1 MTDTESGPG
10 ANRMTDVE
18 IKRAV
23 SDALSNVAPEVDVD
37 AIDPGKDLREQMDI
51 DSVDFLNFVIGL
63 HKALNVEIPDSDV
76 SKLATLNGCVN
87 YLASRVK

>member
-1 MTDTESGPG
+1 
-10 ANRMTDVE
+10 MTDVE

-23 SDALSNVAPEVDVD
+23 SDALSNVAPEVDLA
-37 AIDPGKDLREQMDI
+37 AIDPGKDLREQIDI

-63 HKALNVEIPDSDV
+63 HKALNVEIPDGDV
-76 SKLATLNGCVN
+76 SKLATLNGCVD